1 MKKRIKKPQ
10 DRISL
15 NSVRAS
21 LVAEMVKNLPATQET
36 WFDPW
41 LRKIPWRREWLPTA
55 VFLPGE
61 SHVTEEAGRLQSIRL
76 QRVRHDSATN
86 TFSLHF
92 WRVEDALWPDPSLGE
107 GKLPCIWHIH
117 SSGITRHPLKV
128 WIIGT
133 KLVLSKLCGLEV
145 GKWDEMKYG
154 LSWWDFKRAK
164 ILFIQLRGSLV
175 CW

>member
-1 MKKRIKKPQ
+1 MEKRIKKPQ

-21 LVAEMVKNLPATQET
+21 LVVQMVKNLPAMQET
-36 WFDPW
+36 WVWSLTQKNPLEKRMAPHGSILAW
-41 LRKIPWRREWLPTA
+41 RIPWA
-55 VFLPGE
+55 
-61 SHVTEEAGRLQSIRL
+61 EEAGRLQSIRL
-76 QRVRHDSATN
+76 QRVRHNWATN

-92 WRVEDALWPDPSLGE
+92 WRVEDALWPEPSLGE

-133 KLVLSKLCGLEV
+133 EIVLSKLCGLEV
-145 GKWDEMKYG
+145 GKWDEMKYS

-164 ILFIQLRGSLV
+164 ILFIQPRGNLV